1 MLLTCFEGQSVQI
14 FLMASSPNGYSDVD
28 LTAFDRKKDHIEL
41 AFKSRVTA
49 DQLDQRFYYEP
60 IFAAHPDGEPEPF
73 SFLERTMHYPIWVS
87 SMTGGTNWAGTI
99 NKNLARACGEFGFGM
114 GLGSC
119 RSLLTSDEHL
129 GDFAVRDLM
138 GDQPLYANLGVAQI
152 EQLQDTQDVGRVYD
166 LLEKLEADGLII
178 HINPMQEALQ
188 PEGDRFGRSS
198 LETITRFVEDHPKI
212 AVIVKEVGQGMGI
225 KSLEALLKLPIV
237 ALDFAAS
244 GGTNFALL
252 ELLRNTPEAQDTFAG
267 LARVGHTA
275 AEMVDFLKI
284 AAENVGSE
292 RKCRQ
297 IIASGGIK
305 DFLDGYYATEK
316 INTMDNDLQA
326 VYGQASSFLKHARGE
341 YEELRTYI
349 LAQLE
354 GYRLAKAFLQVR

>member
-1 MLLTCFEGQSVQI
+1 MTSTTNEYADTDFT
-14 FLMASSPNGYSDVD
+14 AS
-28 LTAFDRKKDHIEL
+28 DRKKDHIEL
-41 AFKSRVTA
+41 AFKSRITA
-49 DQLDQRFYYEP
+49 EQLDSRFYYEP
-60 IFAAHPDGEPEPF
+60 LFAAHPKDKPEPF
-73 SFLERTMHYPIWVS
+73 SFLGRTMHYPIWVS
-87 SMTGGTNWAGTI
+87 SMTGGTDWAATI
-99 NKNLARACGEFGFGM
+99 NRNLARACGEFGFGM

-119 RSLLTSDEHL
+119 RALLTSDEHL
-129 GDFAVRDLM
+129 PDFAVRELM

-152 EQLQDTQDVGRVYD
+152 EQLQDTDEEDRVYD
-166 LLEKLEADGLII
+166 LLKKLEADGLII
-178 HINPMQEALQ
+178 HVNPMQEALQ

-198 LETITRFVEDHPKI
+198 LETISRFVVDHSKI
-212 AVIVKEVGQGMGI
+212 NVIVKEVGQGMGV

-252 ELLRNTPEAQDTFAG
+252 ELLRNTPEAQSTFTG

-275 AEMVDFLKI
+275 AEMVDFLQI
-284 AAENVGSE
+284 AANNVGSE

-316 INTMDNDLQA
+316 VNTMDNDLKA

-341 YEELRTYI
+341 YEELKTYI